1 MYNGKM
7 MLHKWTIQRKLL
19 LVLAFAHSP
28 LVWAGGG
35 AEAATLQTERDQ
47 LQVELESLQ
56 QRNTQLEERI
66 TELEGSTAA
75 ANRDVSAAQEG
86 FAAREAALEAAV
98 QRLEAENLRLREIF
112 VETQF
117 LLSLYTSDVP
127 DLNRV
132 DSAEQLRVQSLFEV
146 VESVFDTELAPSLI
160 AEDLLLSR
168 LDGRDLYSHPEANR
182 FAPATAYVELE
193 LIAGAPT
200 AFLVLET
207 LTPVNRRPIVL
218 ESATISVGDTNQ
230 TVQPER
236 ITRLRDERF
245 TAERI
250 RLALA
255 DGSTEIARLLVAPN
269 SAVTFNGV
277 NGQATELIDPV
288 ERRAIRELLFLYR
301 QFGGRL

>member
-1 MYNGKM
+1 MA
-7 MLHKWTIQRKLL
+7 LHKLTIQRKLL
-19 LVLAFAHSP
+19 LALAFAHSP
-28 LVWAGGG
+28 LVWAGGA
-35 AEAATLQTERDQ
+35 AEATALRTEREQ
-47 LQVELESLQ
+47 LQAELESLQ
-56 QRNTQLEERI
+56 QQNAQLEERLA
-66 TELEGSTAA
+66 ELEALTEV
-75 ANRDVSAAQEG
+75 ANRGVQVAEEG
-86 FAAREAALEAAV
+86 FAAREEALETAV

-132 DSAEQLRVQSLFEV
+132 ESAEQLRVQSLFED
-146 VESVFDTELAPSLI
+146 VESVFDTELSPTLI

-168 LDGRDLYSHPEANR
+168 PDGRELYSHPEANR
-182 FAPATAYVELE
+182 FSPATAYVELE

-269 SAVTFNGV
+269 SAVTFNGI
-277 NGQATELIDPV
+277 NGQTTELIDPV
-288 ERRAIRELLFLYR
+288 ERQAIRELLFLYR